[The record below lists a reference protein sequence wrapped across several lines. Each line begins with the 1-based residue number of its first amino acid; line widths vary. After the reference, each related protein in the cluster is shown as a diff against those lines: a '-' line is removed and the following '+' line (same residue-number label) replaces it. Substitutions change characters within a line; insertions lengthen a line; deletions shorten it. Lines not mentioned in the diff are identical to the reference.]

1 MLQELL
7 PFAIWL
13 IELTLVALTLG
24 GAWRSFTRVGEPG
37 WAVLVPIYNAVVFAR
52 AAKRREWTWF
62 LFLPCVNLV
71 VYAALCVELA
81 RRLGRGAAF
90 GAGLVLLPFVF
101 WPLLGALPR
110 PRGPQAPVTA

>member
-7 PFAIWL
+7 PPFLWLLELAAIG
-13 IELTLVALTLG
+13 LTVA
-24 GAWRSFTRVGEPG
+24 GAWRALERAGKPG
-37 WAVLVPIYNAVVFAR
+37 WAVLVPFWNAVVFAR
-52 AAKRREWTWF
+52 AARRREWALF

-71 VYAALCVELA
+71 VFPALCVLLA

-101 WPLLGALPR
+101 WPLLGLGERRAALVLPER
-110 PRGPQAPVTA
+110 I